1 MRGAAALFLLSLSL
15 PVAPSVER
23 TTTTKSNKGGGEE
36 KEEKEEQAMRLHTP
50 TVPGCSSGPDV
61 PWRPFTAQTT
71 AGIGCSSA
79 LLLHQYITWCKRRN
93 RGDKARCLLMTELK
107 LLLTEE
113 QI

>member
-15 PVAPSVER
+15 PVAASAER
-23 TTTTKSNKGGGEE
+23 KTTKSNKGGGEE
-36 KEEKEEQAMRLHTP
+36 KEEQVMRLHTP
-50 TVPGCSSGPDV
+50 TVPGCSSRPDV

-71 AGIGCSSA
+71 AGIGYSSA